1 MIMLPKSHLKPEF
14 LIDTASSLQ
23 SLHKLVSSSQNSQF
37 LDVLLTIPE
46 EQLDDENKVMTW
58 LKQKFRDSN
67 VTEKKRLL
75 KITDSMTLQF
85 AWIQTLSD
93 DEAID
98 LLEDKS

>member
-1 MIMLPKSHLKPEF
+1 M
-14 LIDTASSLQ
+14 
-23 SLHKLVSSSQNSQF
+23 
-37 LDVLLTIPE
+37 TIPE

-67 VTEKKRLL
+67 VTGKTRLL
-75 KITDSMTLQF
+75 QMTDKMTLRF
-85 AWIQTLSD
+85 VWIQTLSD

>member
-1 MIMLPKSHLKPEF
+1 MIVLPKSLLRSEF

-23 SLHKLVSSSQNSQF
+23 LLHKLVSSSQNSQF

-67 VTEKKRLL
+67 VTGKTRLL
-75 KITDSMTLQF
+75 QITDNTTLRIS
-85 AWIQTLSD
+85 WIQTLSD
-93 DEAID
+93 DEAVD